1 MEIRLQ
7 IADKVY
13 QALVASG
20 NRVRG
25 SIGLVNPKEGNFNA
39 WKQPVQEREPGMRT
53 IRLAHGR
60 ATVSKERARLTLSIE
75 RTEIE
80 SPYEVI
86 DRESQEAS
94 DFMYFAIHN
103 L

>member
-13 QALVASG
+13 QSLIASG

-39 WKQPVQEREPGMRT
+39 WNSLCKSVSRE
-53 IRLAHGR
+53 
-60 ATVSKERARLTLSIE
+60 
-75 RTEIE
+75 
-80 SPYEVI
+80 
-86 DRESQEAS
+86 
-94 DFMYFAIHN
+94 
-103 L
+103 

>member
-53 IRLAHGR
+53 IRLAHGK

-75 RTEIE
+75 RPRKPG
-80 SPYEVI
+80 SFRLYVFCN
-86 DRESQEAS
+86 SQFIIYNS
-94 DFMYFAIHN
+94 
-103 L
+103 